1 MKSFTEH
8 IGRHR
13 TRFPPSHGESITL
26 RTRRNE
32 TASRVTAA
40 HAPRAQHPSP
50 HGNTNAHTDRDH
62 PKAETQKTKE
72 MDRTSKRPPP
82 SSLSLPSPLAAI
94 VGGCSSLPPRRRCC
108 STRRHRRPCRSR
120 YPWRWQQPVPPF
132 HRPGPPTS
140 ISLCRRPRRPPRSR
154 SVAKSAK
161 RDTSTRVLVDQSYF
175 SKTIR
180 TNGLSAC
187 GGARTSFAQST
198 RWHRTPNIARFTVAG
213 APGRSLAG
221 QVGSNAQDTLSAR
234 HTSALAIA
242 IKIPAKRLPRVKAPA
257 DLVQIVSG
265 Y

>member
-50 HGNTNAHTDRDH
+50 HGNKNAHTDRDH

-94 VGGCSSLPPRRRCC
+94 VGGCFFASSSSSLLLDSASSSPL
-108 STRRHRRPCRSR
+108 SE
-120 YPWRWQQPVPPF
+120 
-132 HRPGPPTS
+132 
-140 ISLCRRPRRPPRSR
+140 SL
-154 SVAKSAK
+154 SVAVAAAGSAFPSAGAS
-161 RDTSTRVLVDQSYF
+161 DFDF
-175 SKTIR
+175 S
-180 TNGLSAC
+180 LSA
-187 GGARTSFAQST
+187 
-198 RWHRTPNIARFTVAG
+198 
-213 APGRSLAG
+213 
-221 QVGSNAQDTLSAR
+221 
-234 HTSALAIA
+234 TSASSEES
-242 IKIPAKRLPRVKAPA
+242 V
-257 DLVQIVSG
+257 G
-265 Y
+265 C